1 MRWDGN
7 AVFWRGEP
15 SWQHP
20 ADLIRYQEI
29 LFRDRPQVVIE
40 TGGGRGTTAFLRDVC
55 TWLGNGKVI
64 PVQEDSLRNV
74 PRPEGTTMAILDSDV
89 YSETHMREE
98 IGLYAPL
105 VSLGHRLIVCH
116 TDRQDWG
123 AAPALAGYLASNP
136 GVFEQESG
144 PADSLCSYLRRVSA
158 AGHVR
163 LSNRE

>member
-7 AVFWRGEP
+7 AVSWRGEP

-29 LFRDRPQVVIE
+29 IFRERPQTIIE

-55 TWLGNGKVI
+55 KLLDSGEVI

-74 PRPEGTTMAILDSDV
+74 PHPEGTTMAILDSDV

-98 IGLYAPL
+98 IELYAPL
-105 VSLGHRLIVCH
+105 VSLEHRLVVCH

-123 AAPALAGYLASNP
+123 AAPALAEYLANNP
-136 GVFEQESG
+136 GVFEQEPG
-144 PADSLCSYLRRVSA
+144 PPDSLCSYLVRRA
-158 AGHVR
+158 
-163 LSNRE
+163 